1 MDPPEIISGESM
13 TTPSAPETRISKET
27 LSSVAPGAKV
37 RFQSALAG
45 WMPSAEVALSLTHP
59 VSSLPLI
66 GQTTPPGSSWAATF
80 GIIKGDARLMSISI
94 TRPVACRRTPPC
106 GASCRPSMHNLAF
119 LTGIRGRFACSN
131 KIVELHSIIPTSEGG
146 LRRRL
151 APNGWSRSVLGW
163 RWVNR
168 LR

>member
-1 MDPPEIISGESM
+1 MEPPEIISGESM

-45 WMPSAEVALSLTHP
+45 WMPSAEVALSLTQP

-66 GQTTPPGSSWAATF
+66 GHTAPPGSSCAATF
-80 GIIKGDARLMSISI
+80 GINRGDARLISIST
-94 TRPVACRRTPPC
+94 TRPVACKRTPPC
-106 GASCRPSMHNLAF
+106 GASCRPSMFDLAF

-131 KIVELHSIIPTSEGG
+131 NFVELHTIIPASGGG
-146 LRRRL
+146 LRRRRV
-151 APNGWSRSVLGW
+151 PNGWLRFGLGW